1 MIVPKI
7 GYIRQTVPLLCFLLM
22 TAWLIW
28 WTSQNPLPDGYQNEF
43 LHVGNTFD
51 LYESLVRLDWWHV
64 RWYAYTSYWP
74 WGFYAVPMV
83 LLLPFGK
90 SIQLLVL
97 SNVLY
102 LALLMW
108 SMIRLGKRYNSP
120 CCIPADV
127 NAGSLWRRD
136 SI

>member
-7 GYIRQTVPLLCFLLM
+7 GYIQKTVPLLCFGVF
-22 TAWLIW
+22 AGWLVW
-28 WTSQNPLPDGYQNEF
+28 WTGHNPLPDGYQNEF
-43 LHVGNTFD
+43 LHVGNTYD
-51 LYESLVRLDWWHV
+51 LYEAIVGLDWWHV

-83 LLLPFGK
+83 LLIPFGK
-90 SIQLLVL
+90 SIQALIL

-108 SMIRLGKRYNSP
+108 SMQRLGKSVKVHCHYIY
-120 CCIPADV
+120 CY
-127 NAGSLWRRD
+127 SLLL
-136 SI
+136 SLVV